1 MAARR
6 NQEFVADIK
15 QFAKLTEEAMAKVA
29 RDSVQDVMEGAMTA
43 ALGVSK
49 GGTLIQGRIPVA
61 ESVLIKS
68 LWTKVENRGGDFKGE
83 NSYIVALANYK
94 LGDVL
99 SFTWTAEYAIY
110 VEMGTSKFPGWHF
123 VGRNAARW
131 PEIVAHNVRLHR
143 VE

>member
-1 MAARR
+1 MATR
-6 NQEFVADIK
+6 NREFVADIK

-29 RDSVQDVMEGAMTA
+29 RDSVQDVMEGAMTP

-49 GGTLIQGRIPVA
+49 GGALIQGRIPVA

-68 LWTKVENRGGDFKGE
+68 LWTKVENGSGDFKGE
-83 NSYIVALANYK
+83 NSYIVALANYE

-99 SFTWTAEYAIY
+99 SFTWTAKYAIH
-110 VEMGTSKFPGWHF
+110 VEMGTSKFAGWHF

-131 PEIVAHNVRLHR
+131 PEIVAHNVRLHS
-143 VE
+143 VK

>member
-6 NQEFVADIK
+6 NQEFVADVK
-15 QFAKLTEEAMAKVA
+15 QFAKLTEAAMAKVA
-29 RDSVQDVMEGAMTA
+29 RDSVQDVMEGAMTSA
-43 ALGVSK
+43 RGVSV

-61 ESVLIKS
+61 TGVLINS
-68 LWTKVENRGGDFKGE
+68 LSSEVKGRGISFGDT
-83 NSYIVALANYK
+83 SYTVALAGYE

-99 SFTWTAEYAIY
+99 SFTWNTKYAIH

-143 VE
+143 VD

>member
-1 MAARR
+1 M
-6 NQEFVADIK
+6 NKSFVADIK

-29 RDSVQDVMEGAMTA
+29 RDSVQDVMEGAMTG

-49 GGTLIQGRIPVA
+49 GGTLIQGRIPIA
-61 ESVLIKS
+61 EGILINS
-68 LWTKVENRGGDFKGE
+68 LWSKVGNDTPTKGKE
-83 NSYIVALANYK
+83 SYIVALANYK
-94 LGDVL
+94 LGDIMT
-99 SFTWTAEYAIY
+99 FAWDTEYAIH

-143 VE
+143 VD

>member
-1 MAARR
+1 MATR
-6 NQEFVADIK
+6 NREFVADIK

-43 ALGVSK
+43 ARGVSV

-61 ESVLIKS
+61 TGVLINS
-68 LWTKVENRGGDFKGE
+68 LSTEVKGRGTSLGDT
-83 NSYIVALANYK
+83 SYTIALANYQ

-99 SFTWTAEYAIY
+99 TFAWNTKYAIH
-110 VEMGTSKFPGWHF
+110 VEMGFKNFPGWHF